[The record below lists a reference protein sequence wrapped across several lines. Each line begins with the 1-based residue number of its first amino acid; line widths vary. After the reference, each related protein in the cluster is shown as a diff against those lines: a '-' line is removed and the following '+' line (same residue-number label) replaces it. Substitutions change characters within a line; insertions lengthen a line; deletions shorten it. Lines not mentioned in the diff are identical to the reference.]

1 MTTPSSTL
9 PLISIRELTRG
20 YPQHT
25 KPLFK
30 KLNFEASVGDFIVI
44 IGKSGVGKS
53 TLVKFLIGE
62 LRPYKRSVY
71 YKTDDI
77 STLSDNE
84 IQKYR
89 RKI

>member
-1 MTTPSSTL
+1 MPISSSKL
-9 PLISIRELTRG
+9 PLINIKDLTRG

-30 KLNFEASVGDFIVI
+30 KLNFEVLAGDFTII

-62 LRPYKRSVY
+62 LRPYKRTVY

-77 STLSDNE
+77 STFSDTE